1 MPRFFKLR
9 IPGNSNGN
17 FDPNRT
23 LDYKLTPSGYVS
35 ITSETADVAAGD
47 MIVPGS
53 KSNLRR
59 IDAVESNVT
68 KLFTL
73 LKTTSLT
80 DNDGLLATL
89 TAASATKLAIA
100 RTIAVGGDINGST
113 TFDGTATAS
122 LTATLANSGATAGTY
137 TKVAVD
143 AKGRVTVG
151 AQLVSSDVTT
161 ALGFTPISANQSI
174 TLTGDATG
182 LGSTAITVTLANSG
196 ATAGTYTKLTIN
208 AKGLVTSATTLAAS
222 DIPSL
227 DATKITTGT
236 LSVPTTG
243 SAASLTT
250 ARALALSGDATGS
263 VSFDGSANATIS
275 ATLANSGVSAGT
287 YSFSTI
293 VLDAKGRV
301 TFAANG
307 IGGVSGTATS
317 LVKIDDISASFNG
330 STATFNL
337 RVNSATATPI
347 SPNYLMI
354 SINGVMQEP
363 TAAYTVS
370 GSTITFTEAPA
381 AGSTFYGVLL
391 TDISVNTVAVTL
403 TGDVTGSG
411 AGTFTTALSNSG
423 VIAGTYN
430 SVVVNAKG
438 IVTSASSIGYLTSE
452 SDTFATVT
460 GRGAATSSAISI
472 TNSTASSGT
481 GTGALIV
488 TGGVGVGGNL
498 NIGGNLALTGDLVI
512 NGTTTTVNATTVTID
527 DPILTL
533 GGDTAPTMDDNKD
546 RGIEFRWHNGTT
558 AKVGFFGFKDSTGY
572 LTFIPD
578 ATNTSEVFA
587 GTTGTIAAAL
597 IGNAITATAL
607 QTARTIAIS
616 GDATGSVSFDGS
628 ANTTISAT
636 LANSGVTAGTYSKVI
651 VDAKGRVTGATYL
664 VNDDLPLLDA
674 NRIQSGTLYVP
685 SASSAAFLTT
695 ARTIALSGD
704 ATGSVSFDGRDNVT
718 ITTTLA
724 NTSAISGS
732 YGSGSAIPVII
743 VDSKGRVFSISTTPI
758 TASTTTLTGDATGTG
773 AGTVS
778 VTLANSGVTA
788 GTYSALAVD
797 AKGRVTTG
805 INITTTGDATGT
817 ASGSSIAL
825 TLANSGVVSGSG
837 YTKFNVDA
845 KGRVTYGTTLVAAD
859 IPSLDATKITTGT
872 LSVPTT
878 GSAASLTTARTIAIA
893 GDASGSVSFDGTT
906 NATISATLAN
916 SGVAAGTYSALAVDA
931 KGRVTTGINMTATG
945 DATGTASGSS
955 IALTLAN
962 SGATAGTFTKVTI
975 NTKGLVTSATTLDA
989 SDIPSLDA
997 TKITTGTLSVAT
1009 TSSAASLTTARTI
1022 ALSGDASGSVSFNGT
1037 ADITITSTLANSG
1050 VVAGTYNSVVVNAK
1064 GLVISASTAS
1074 TTASDTL
1081 ATVTGRGA
1089 TTSSAISIT
1098 SSTASSGTGSGA
1110 LIVTGGVGIGGN
1122 LNIGG
1127 DLSLTGNLTINGTTT
1142 TVNSTTVTLDDP
1154 ILTLGGDTA
1163 PTMDDNK
1170 DRGIEFRWHNG
1181 TTAKVGF
1188 FGFKDSTGYLT
1199 FIPDATNTSEVFAG
1213 TTGTISAALIG
1224 NASTATALQTA
1235 RTIAISGDSTGSVS
1249 FDGSANATI
1258 SATLAN
1264 SGATAGTYT
1273 KVTINAK
1280 GLVTTATT
1288 LSAADIPSHDATKI
1302 TTGTL
1307 SVPTTGSAASLTT
1320 ARTIAISGDASGSV
1334 SFDGSANATI
1344 SATLANSGAVAGT
1357 YAVSTVVIDS
1367 KGRVTSASSGLSTQV
1382 GIAAAGLS
1390 QAAATGLTVALNVIS
1405 TSTAGSATGVRL
1417 MTASTGLLVY
1427 VINESAN
1434 AITVYPATGGT
1445 IDSLAVNAGFSL
1457 GSGGRLTFVA
1467 TSATKWY
1474 SMTAVYG

>member
-59 IDAVESNVT
+59 MDAVESNVT

-73 LKTTSLT
+73 LKTTSLA

-89 TAASATKLAIA
+89 TAASATKLATA

-113 TFDGTATAS
+113 SFDGTATAS
-122 LTATLANSGATAGTY
+122 LTVTLANSGATAGTY
-137 TKVAVD
+137 TKVTVD
-143 AKGRVTVG
+143 AKGRVTAG
-151 AQLVSSDVTT
+151 AQLVSGDVTT

-174 TLTGDATG
+174 TLSGDATG
-182 LGSTAITVTLANSG
+182 SGTTAITVTLANSG
-196 ATAGTYTKLTIN
+196 ATAGTFTKLTVN

-263 VSFDGSANATIS
+263 VSFDGSTNATIS

-337 RVNSATATPI
+337 RVNSAVATPI

-423 VIAGTYN
+423 VVAGTYN

-438 IVTSASSIGYLTSE
+438 IVTSASSIAYLTSE
-452 SDTFATVT
+452 SDTLSSVT
-460 GRGAATSSAISI
+460 GRGATTSSAISI

-498 NIGGNLALTGDLVI
+498 NVGGNLALTGNLTI
-512 NGTTTTVNATTVTID
+512 NGTTTTVNSTTVTLD

-533 GGDTAPTMDDNKD
+533 GGDTAPTVDDNKD

-572 LTFIPD
+572 FTFIPD
-578 ATNTSEVFA
+578 ATNNSEVFA
-587 GTTGTIAAAL
+587 GTTGTISAAL
-597 IGNAITATAL
+597 IGNASTATAL

-628 ANTTISAT
+628 ANATISAT
-636 LANSGVTAGTYSKVI
+636 LANSGATAGTYTKVT
-651 VDAKGRVTGATYL
+651 VNAKGL
-664 VNDDLPLLDA
+664 V
-674 NRIQSGTLYVP
+674 
-685 SASSAAFLTT
+685 
-695 ARTIALSGD
+695 
-704 ATGSVSFDGRDNVT
+704 
-718 ITTTLA
+718 
-724 NTSAISGS
+724 TSA
-732 YGSGSAIPVII
+732 
-743 VDSKGRVFSISTTPI
+743 
-758 TASTTTLTGDATGTG
+758 
-773 AGTVS
+773 
-778 VTLANSGVTA
+778 
-788 GTYSALAVD
+788 
-797 AKGRVTTG
+797 
-805 INITTTGDATGT
+805 
-817 ASGSSIAL
+817 
-825 TLANSGVVSGSG
+825 
-837 YTKFNVDA
+837 
-845 KGRVTYGTTLVAAD
+845 TTLVAAD
-859 IPSLDATKITTGT
+859 IPSHDASKITTGT

-878 GSAASLTTARTIAIA
+878 GSAASLTTARSIALS
-893 GDASGSVSFDGTT
+893 GDTTGSVSFNGT
-906 NATISATLAN
+906 ADVTITSTLAN
-916 SGVAAGTYSALAVDA
+916 SGVVAGTYSALAVDA

-962 SGATAGTFTKVTI
+962 SGATAGTF
-975 NTKGLVTSATTLDA
+975 
-989 SDIPSLDA
+989 
-997 TKITTGTLSVAT
+997 
-1009 TSSAASLTTARTI
+1009 
-1022 ALSGDASGSVSFNGT
+1022 
-1037 ADITITSTLANSG
+1037 
-1050 VVAGTYNSVVVNAK
+1050 
-1064 GLVISASTAS
+1064 
-1074 TTASDTL
+1074 
-1081 ATVTGRGA
+1081 
-1089 TTSSAISIT
+1089 
-1098 SSTASSGTGSGA
+1098 
-1110 LIVTGGVGIGGN
+1110 
-1122 LNIGG
+1122 
-1127 DLSLTGNLTINGTTT
+1127 
-1142 TVNSTTVTLDDP
+1142 
-1154 ILTLGGDTA
+1154 
-1163 PTMDDNK
+1163 
-1170 DRGIEFRWHNG
+1170 
-1181 TTAKVGF
+1181 
-1188 FGFKDSTGYLT
+1188 
-1199 FIPDATNTSEVFAG
+1199 
-1213 TTGTISAALIG
+1213 
-1224 NASTATALQTA
+1224 
-1235 RTIAISGDSTGSVS
+1235 
-1249 FDGSANATI
+1249 
-1258 SATLAN
+1258 
-1264 SGATAGTYT
+1264 T

-1344 SATLANSGAVAGT
+1344 AATLANSGAVAGT
-1357 YAVSTVVIDS
+1357 YAISTVVIDS

-1427 VINESAN
+1427 IINESAN

-1467 TSATKWY
+1467 TSSTKWY